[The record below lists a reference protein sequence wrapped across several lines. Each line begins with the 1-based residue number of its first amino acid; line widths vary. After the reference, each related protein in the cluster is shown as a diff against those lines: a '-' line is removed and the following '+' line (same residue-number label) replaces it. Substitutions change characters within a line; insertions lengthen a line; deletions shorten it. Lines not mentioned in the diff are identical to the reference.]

1 MRVRLT
7 TTLDPPW
14 AVQDVG
20 ATVVGIEYD
29 PREAQSRGAQPGE
42 VLLAFM
48 PLAVYVRLDNCSILF
63 LDAGSAQDALLAT
76 LHPSGV
82 TDLRGV
88 FAVKPI
94 KRRWQHE
101 LRGTAARF
109 LKVDRVQL
117 PLAPERAVSLY
128 SMQGVTASPGMV
140 AYWQLPKVL
149 PNEIKWLVIYVLLSR
164 VPSLSQLQSVG
175 LTPRIRRLM
184 EKGAPENLV
193 QAFQR
198 LFAKTMEET
207 RREARAARDR
217 FGWAPVP

>member
-1 MRVRLT
+1 M
-7 TTLDPPW
+7 
-14 AVQDVG
+14 G

-48 PLAVYVRLDNCSILF
+48 PLAVYVRLDDCSILF
-63 LDAGSAQDALLAT
+63 LDAGSAQDALLAA
-76 LHPSGV
+76 LHSPSGGTQRGAPSGV

-128 SMQGVTASPGMV
+128 SMQGVTARPGMV
-140 AYWQLPKVL
+140 AYWQLPRVL

-184 EKGAPENLV
+184 EAGAPENLV

>member
-1 MRVRLT
+1 M
-7 TTLDPPW
+7 
-14 AVQDVG
+14 
-20 ATVVGIEYD
+20 
-29 PREAQSRGAQPGE
+29 
-42 VLLAFM
+42 
-48 PLAVYVRLDNCSILF
+48 NC
-63 LDAGSAQDALLAT
+63 G
-76 LHPSGV
+76 
-82 TDLRGV
+82 
-88 FAVKPI
+88 
-94 KRRWQHE
+94 
-101 LRGTAARF
+101 GTAARF

-128 SMQGVTASPGMV
+128 SMQGVTARPGMV
-140 AYWQLPKVL
+140 AYWQLPRVL

-184 EKGAPENLV
+184 EAGAPENLV

-198 LFAKTMEET
+198 LFGKTMEET